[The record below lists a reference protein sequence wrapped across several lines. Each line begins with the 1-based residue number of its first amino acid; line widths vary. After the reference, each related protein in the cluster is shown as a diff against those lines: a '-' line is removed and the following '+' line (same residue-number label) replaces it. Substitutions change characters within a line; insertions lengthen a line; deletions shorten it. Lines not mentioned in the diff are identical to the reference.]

1 MRLLRT
7 LFVSLVLL
15 TGAVACGGDGED
27 RPGQVTSEGETG
39 SVSGSASG
47 SASGTGSASAS
58 ASGTGSASASGS
70 ASGHGHGAHADFTE
84 SDADTVVDVTFDDY
98 AFVGLPQT
106 VKGPHV
112 FFKATNNGEEEHELA
127 IEMDG
132 EVLYELEPIAPGA
145 EGTLAAELEPGT
157 YRIVCHVETEDGK
170 THEELGMV
178 AQLTVE

>member
-7 LFVSLVLL
+7 LFVSLILL
-15 TGAVACGGDGED
+15 TGAVACGGGED

-58 ASGTGSASASGS
+58 GTGSASASAS
-70 ASGHGHGAHADFTE
+70 ASGHGHGAEADFE
-84 SDADTVVDVTFDDY
+84 EADADTVVDVTFDDF
-98 AFVGLPQT
+98 AFIGLPQT

-112 FFKATNNGEEEHELA
+112 FFKAINDGDEDHELA
-127 IEMDG
+127 IEKDG

-157 YRIVCHVETEDGK
+157 YRIVCHVESEDGK

>member
-7 LFVSLVLL
+7 LLVSLVLI
-15 TGAVACGGDGED
+15 TGAVACGDGED

-47 SASGTGSASAS
+47 TGSGSASGTGSASGS
-58 ASGTGSASASGS
+58 ASGTGS
-70 ASGHGHGAHADFTE
+70 ASGHGHGAEQADFGE
-84 SDADTVVDVTFDDY
+84 DEADTVVDVALNDF

-106 VKGPHV
+106 VKGPQV
-112 FFKATNNGEEEHELA
+112 FFRASNEGNEEHELVVMQVD
-127 IEMDG
+127 EP
-132 EVLYELEPIAPGA
+132 LYELEAVPPGA

-157 YRIVCHVETEDGK
+157 YRIVCLVDKDGK

-178 AQLTVE
+178 VELTVE

>member
-7 LFVSLVLL
+7 LLVSLVLL
-15 TGAVACGGDGED
+15 TGAVACGDGED

-39 SVSGSASG
+39 SGSGSASG

-58 ASGTGSASASGS
+58 GTGSGS
-70 ASGHGHGAHADFTE
+70 ASGHGHGAGHADFTE
-84 SDADTVVDVTFDDY
+84 ADADTVVDVTFDDF
-98 AFVGLPQT
+98 AFVGLAQT
-106 VKGPHV
+106 VKGPKV
-112 FFKATNNGEEEHELA
+112 FFRATNQGEEDHELVV
-127 IEMDG
+127 EKDG
-132 EVLYELEPIAPGA
+132 EVLYELEPLAPGE
-145 EGTLAAELEPGT
+145 EGTLAADLEPGT